1 MGDLKMVPTAQ
12 QQEEQHRAF
21 LDLNG
26 LAADKN
32 PDEKRAERKVF
43 FTSLAEAAE
52 AMMTMKRGN
61 FFLQIP
67 NSGKVE

>member
-52 AMMTMKRGN
+52 AMMTMKRGI
-61 FFLQIP
+61 FLQIP